1 MGVRNFCNAVFA
13 MDNFS
18 GFDDHHNIEIR
29 CQSMSAEI
37 AKSHSPKTATLIGFS
52 AILMWA
58 FLALLGTASG
68 PIPPFQLTAMAF
80 LLGGLTGVVSWTW
93 RPHAV
98 TSLNQNWR
106 VWLTGTFGLCVYHCL
121 YFFAIQNAPPVEAS
135 LIAYL
140 WPLLIVLFAALLPGE
155 TLRSHHIFGAILGL
169 VGAVV
174 IITKGGAVGL
184 SAGLQSGHI
193 YALACAFIWS
203 GYSVLSRRF
212 GDVPTDVVAGFCLI
226 TAVVSGM
233 LHLALETTVW
243 PASSTQWVAILVLG
257 LLPLGIGF
265 YTWDYGVKKGDIMVL
280 GAASYAAPLLSTLV
294 LLAAGFAAYH
304 WTIALACL
312 LITSGAVIAA
322 KDMIFKR
329 SD

>member
-1 MGVRNFCNAVFA
+1 MEKR
-13 MDNFS
+13 M
-18 GFDDHHNIEIR
+18 
-29 CQSMSAEI
+29 
-37 AKSHSPKTATLIGFS
+37 KSRATLIGFT

-58 FLALLGTASG
+58 FLALLSTASG
-68 PIPPFQLTAMAF
+68 PVPPFQLTAMCF
-80 LLGGLTGVVSWTW
+80 FLGGLTGGISWLW

-98 TSLNQNWR
+98 RSLKQTWQ
-106 VWLTGTFGLCVYHCL
+106 VWLVGTFGLCVYHCL

-155 TLRSHHIFGAILGL
+155 RLRLHHVIGAVLGL
-169 VGAVV
+169 SGAVV
-174 IITKGGAVGL
+174 IITRGGAVGL
-184 SAGLQSGHI
+184 SAGLQSGHL

-226 TAVVSGM
+226 TSCVAAV
-233 LHLALETTVW
+233 LHMALETTVW
-243 PASSTQWVAILVLG
+243 PASALQWVSIFLLG
-257 LLPLGIGF
+257 LLPLGVGF
-265 YTWDYGVKKGDIMVL
+265 YAWDYGVKKGDIMVL

-294 LLAAGFAAYH
+294 LLSAGFASFH
-304 WTIALACL
+304 WSIALACV
-312 LITSGAVIAA
+312 LITTGAVIAA

-329 SD
+329 A